1 LVFEQRSLA
10 RCILPTLWTGF
21 ATSTSWGVASLH
33 HPKQHLR
40 DEPDLDWH
48 DTAEFPVSMK
58 VLRQVGRSLELV
70 FITGNHE
77 DRAVG
82 TLTSDGSVMI
92 AADINSSARFEI
104 DGDRI
109 TGLRTVHHLDAGS
122 GDIRF
127 GATVLEFK
135 AGA

>member
-1 LVFEQRSLA
+1 MAAETTPEVR
-10 RCILPTLWTGF
+10 ILPTLWTGF
-21 ATSTSWGVASLH
+21 GTGSSWGVTSLH

-48 DTAEFPVSMK
+48 DITDLPVTMK
-58 VLRQVGRSLELV
+58 VLRQSGRNLELV
-70 FITGNHE
+70 FITGTHE
-77 DRAVG
+77 DRGVG
-82 TLTSDGSVMI
+82 ALTGDGSLMI
-92 AADINSSARFEI
+92 AADVNSSCRFEI
-104 DGDRI
+104 DGDRM

-122 GDIRF
+122 GDVRF